1 MDLFR
6 ARLRKSFSLL
16 FFLLIALPLLG
27 AEFIVQRPPKLN
39 IAREIKKV
47 FIDPELFDDTNDK
60 LNIKNEVVVT
70 LKRRLNDLGRFEAIL
85 GPPRGFDPNLETVA
99 IIHGDIISGGEI
111 DQGQITEKAECKGG
125 LSGLIGAAAAGD
137 TSEQGITLSRR
148 GMACKLPNLE
158 SSLTE
163 AGVSAGLGL
172 LGVQEYA
179 RLDEVIR
186 VYKYKNFSLFAQV
199 NLSFTRIGE
208 VRETLAIQSDT
219 ASFSRHVV
227 SPGTYRNVRESG
239 DNAPLIWLWFRV
251 TPVAP
256 VVIRDI
262 GVVSASNPGS
272 ALGKWY
278 DRVTPEISD
287 LPEGERMAIIVKLV
301 NKTMEEFIQTIS
313 PFKDKLNAEIASGSD
328 ARVRDLLER
337 GRFEE
342 VKSLLQNPEK
352 PDDLYNLG
360 LAYEASATGIEDYE
374 DALLFYNQALDKD
387 PGSRLYAGGIGRME
401 FQLRQANRLKSTGNR
416 DL

>member
-1 MDLFR
+1 MNLFR
-6 ARLRKSFSLL
+6 SCLWRSFSLL
-16 FFLLIALPLLG
+16 LLLLIAFPLLG
-27 AEFIVQRPPKLN
+27 DEFIVQRPPKLE
-39 IAREIKKV
+39 IARDIKKV

-60 LNIKNEVVVT
+60 LKIKNEVVVT

-85 GPPRGFDPNLETVA
+85 GPPRGFDPNIETVA
-99 IIHGDIISGGEI
+99 VIQGDIISGGEI
-111 DQGQITEKAECKGG
+111 DQGQITEKAECRGG
-125 LSGLIGAAAAGD
+125 LSGLIGAAAASD

-172 LGVQEYA
+172 LGVQEFA

-199 NLSFTRIGE
+199 NFSFTRIGE

-256 VVIRDI
+256 VIIRDI

-278 DRVTPEISD
+278 DRVTPSISD
-287 LPEGERMAIIVKLV
+287 LPDSEREAIIVRLV

-313 PFKDKLNAEIASGSD
+313 PYKDKLDVEIASGSD
-328 ARVRDLLER
+328 GRIKDLLER

-342 VKSLLQNPEK
+342 VKSLLENPEK

-374 DALLFYNQALDKD
+374 DALLYYNQALDKN

-401 FQLRQANRLKSTGNR
+401 FQLRQANRLKSNR
-416 DL
+416 NL